1 LLDPDAGV
9 VRLDGLDLKSLK
21 LADLRRHVQVVEQEP
36 LLFHTTI
43 EANVRYANPEATDA
57 EIAAALGQ
65 VGLTRFIA
73 DLPEGLRTVVGDRGV
88 ALSAGERQR
97 IALARALVTNPAVL
111 ILDEPSAALDPA
123 SERQVIE
130 GYRQAMRGRTVIVIS
145 HRLDVVRAADR
156 VVMIAG
162 TRVVEQGTPAMLAA
176 AGGPFSGLFGT
187 VGMESKPQ

>member
-1 LLDPDAGV
+1 VLLRLLDPDTGV
-9 VRLDGLDLKSLK
+9 VRLDGHDLKTLR

-43 EANVRYANPEATDA
+43 EANVRYANPEAADA
-57 EIAAALGQ
+57 EVASALDL

-73 DLPEGLRTVVGDRGV
+73 TLPSGLQTVVGDRGV

-123 SERQVIE
+123 SERQIVE
-130 GYRQAMRGRTVIVIS
+130 GYRHAMHGRTVIVIS
-145 HRLDVVRAADR
+145 HRLEVVRSADR

-162 TRVVEQGTPAMLAA
+162 SRVVDHGTPAELSAR
-176 AGGPFSGLFGT
+176 GGPFASLFG
-187 VGMESKPQ
+187 VSV